1 MSYVDSSIALFN
13 EKARSVF
20 IEYAASYQEK
30 EELYLKGTHILR
42 NRVLN
47 GLVEMMMQQ
56 LKSEMEPILREC
68 KANAPDEYAV
78 VKAKMTLVYDHYVAR
93 FRGLN
98 FDLSK
103 AQE

>member
-1 MSYVDSSIALFN
+1 MSYVENSIALFN

-56 LKSEMEPILREC
+56 MKSEMEPILKDC
-68 KANAPDEYAV
+68 KANAPNEYAV
-78 VKAKMTLVYDHYVAR
+78 AKAKMTLLYDHYVAR
-93 FRGLN
+93 FRSLN
-98 FDLSK
+98 FDLGK
-103 AQE
+103 APE